1 MNVWLTHHVVVMLN
15 VITLKVLSC
24 VHVMKGLMVM
34 DLTALVGYDIIINI
48 LVANNMHFLDI
59 NECENGSL
67 CDNNTKCEQH

>member
-34 DLTALVGYDIIINI
+34 DLTALVGYA
-48 LVANNMHFLDI
+48 L
-59 NECENGSL
+59 
-67 CDNNTKCEQH
+67 